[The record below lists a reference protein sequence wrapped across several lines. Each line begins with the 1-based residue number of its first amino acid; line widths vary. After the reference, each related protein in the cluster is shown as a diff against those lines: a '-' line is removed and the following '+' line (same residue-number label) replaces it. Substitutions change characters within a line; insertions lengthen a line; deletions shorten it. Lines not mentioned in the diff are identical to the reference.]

1 MKKFVLIASVVLTAC
16 SAEQTSKQA
25 PTETLAPRVWL
36 ETLDVD
42 GEIKTAANTPLSVPG
57 TGWENRTLIAMVPDA
72 SLVKKGQVLA
82 RFDAPRA
89 RMELSQAETEL
100 LRKEL
105 GEQGILSNAAISRSE
120 LSADSAKVQ
129 SDLNLSERYANADLA
144 VFARNKI
151 LDTLQDIGFLT
162 TKHGYLTWK
171 TGQVDARSAAESAVI
186 VSQKDSVSLTANQ
199 KRQSLAAL
207 ELIAPHDGVFLLK
220 EKWDGSKPQIGANLW
235 SGEKFGSLPDLEQLE
250 AHFSVAEGQTFG
262 LKVNLPLRVRLA
274 GTGTEIDLK
283 VSKVGSSASS
293 KSRESPVK
301 YSDFIASIDHATA
314 TRLGLKP
321 GQALRGTV
329 RLVDQVA
336 ALTVPNVALVQE
348 GATYTVFT
356 SEGGKEIKHKVEL
369 GLRGPVR
376 SEIKSG
382 LAAGAR
388 VLLIPALI
396 PALVPA
402 LVPESTG
409 NKS

>member
-1 MKKFVLIASVVLTAC
+1 MKRIILISSLVLAAC
-16 SAEQTSKQA
+16 SAEQATKQT

-36 ETLDVD
+36 ETLNVD

-57 TGWENRTLIAMVPDA
+57 TGWENRTLIDMVPD
-72 SLVKKGQVLA
+72 SSFVKKGDVIA

-105 GEQGILSNAAISRSE
+105 GEAGILSNAAISRSE

-129 SDLNLSERYANADLA
+129 SDLGLSERYANADLA

-162 TKHGYLTWK
+162 TKHGYLNWK

-186 VSQKDSVSLTANQ
+186 ISQKDSVSLTANQ

-207 ELIAPHDGVFLLK
+207 ELIAPHDGVFLLR
-220 EKWDGSKPQIGANLW
+220 EKWDGSKPQIGANMW

-262 LKVNLPLRVRLA
+262 LKVDLPLRVRLA

-293 KSRESPVK
+293 KSRDSPVK

-314 TRLGLKP
+314 TRFGLKP

-329 RLVDQVA
+329 RLVDQQS
-336 ALTVPNVALVQE
+336 ALTIPNVALVQE
-348 GATYTVFT
+348 GAAYTAFT
-356 SEGGKEIKHKVEL
+356 HDGGKEIKHKVEL

-382 LAAGAR
+382 LTAGAR
-388 VLLIPALI
+388 VLLIPSLT
-396 PALVPA
+396 PQTT
-402 LVPESTG
+402 EK
-409 NKS
+409 KS